1 MATSAPRTSR
11 AAAVS
16 EDSAPSC
23 PVRSLTPPPEY
34 GRCGTG
40 DFCLGGCNP
49 LTSYSMES
57 CAPSPVCVDKK
68 YNFDISKDDMI
79 VHSQFLGNASK
90 YDWMYSGYPKIDD
103 ENNLVMKM
111 PEGSST
117 LVANNH
123 YIWYGKVKGKMK
135 SGRGQGV
142 ITSFILMSDVL
153 DEIDFEFVGDDLHQV
168 ESNYYFQGVLNCKWQ
183 ISCSCIDNC

>member
-1 MATSAPRTSR
+1 
-11 AAAVS
+11 
-16 EDSAPSC
+16 
-23 PVRSLTPPPEY
+23 
-34 GRCGTG
+34 
-40 DFCLGGCNP
+40 
-49 LTSYSMES
+49 MES
-57 CAPSPVCVDKK
+57 CAPSPVCVDQK

-90 YDWMYSGYPKIDD
+90 YDWLYSGYPKIDD

-135 SGRGQGV
+135 SSRGQGV
-142 ITSFILMSDVL
+142 VTSFILMSDVL

-168 ESNYYFQGVLNCKWQ
+168 ESNYYFQGVLDCMWQ
-183 ISCSCIDNC
+183 ISCSCIEMLTSQGPTASRLRSRATPLRSGTSTSSTGAPSGFTGSSMERSSAP